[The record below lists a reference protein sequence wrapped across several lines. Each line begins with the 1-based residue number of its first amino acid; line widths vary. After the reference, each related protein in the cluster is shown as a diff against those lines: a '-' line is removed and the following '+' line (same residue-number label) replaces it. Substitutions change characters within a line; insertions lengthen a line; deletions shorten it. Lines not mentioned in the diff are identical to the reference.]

1 MKKDSPEEPKES
13 KESISLQVLRLMKN
27 NGVETVGIDW
37 VIELIE
43 ED

>member
-1 MKKDSPEEPKES
+1 MEKDFSEEPKES